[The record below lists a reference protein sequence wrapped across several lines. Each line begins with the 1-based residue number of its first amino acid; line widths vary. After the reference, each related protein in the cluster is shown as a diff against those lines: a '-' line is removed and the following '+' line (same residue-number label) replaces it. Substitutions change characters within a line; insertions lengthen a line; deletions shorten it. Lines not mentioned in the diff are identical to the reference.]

1 MKSISTGKILISI
14 AALYAAFGSYIFDW
28 NITHIFNPRWPPH
41 ARFHNAQDML
51 LGTSLG
57 LLALWVLWFQQ
68 SEKINKLRLSTIL
81 ASLYWLTQ
89 AGALLFPGTALTDPE
104 FTHPGQP
111 PAQLIVDIVM
121 IVILTIAYWFEIR
134 RLKPY

>member
-57 LLALWVLWFQQ
+57 LLALSVLWFQQ